1 MCEILKFYECE
12 NNGFSNTVVLR
23 KIKLSH
29 ILVNTATDRALFS
42 GEGVIVKPTLLWT
55 IQRLDSPK
63 HTFNLTNGSKGA
75 TNQRQPQ
82 GRKTECGQISQA
94 GFSLNGGTCTKRP
107 SYMKVIKRQFPC

>member
-42 GEGVIVKPTLLWT
+42 GEGAIVVRCYGPYNGWIVQNTLL
-55 IQRLDSPK
+55 I
-63 HTFNLTNGSKGA
+63 
-75 TNQRQPQ
+75 
-82 GRKTECGQISQA
+82 
-94 GFSLNGGTCTKRP
+94 
-107 SYMKVIKRQFPC
+107 